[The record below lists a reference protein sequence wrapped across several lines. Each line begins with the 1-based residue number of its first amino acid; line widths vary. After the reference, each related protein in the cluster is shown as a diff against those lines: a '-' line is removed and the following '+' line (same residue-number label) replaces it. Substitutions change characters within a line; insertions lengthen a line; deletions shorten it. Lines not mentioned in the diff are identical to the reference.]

1 MDIFCSFRKSN
12 AQFDFNYSERHSG
25 AERRA
30 DVVFYP
36 HPTVEYDIRHYISV
50 LGHYAKCGDHKTG
63 RRDR

>member
-12 AQFDFNYSERHSG
+12 AQFDFNYSERHLLQ
-25 AERRA
+25 RRA

-36 HPTVEYDIRHYISV
+36 HPTVDIRHYISV

-63 RRDR
+63 LRDR